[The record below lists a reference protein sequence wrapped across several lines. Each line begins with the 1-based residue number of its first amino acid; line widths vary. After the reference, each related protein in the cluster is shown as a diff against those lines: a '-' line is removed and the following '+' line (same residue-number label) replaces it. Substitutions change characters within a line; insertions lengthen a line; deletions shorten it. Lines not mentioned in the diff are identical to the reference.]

1 MLHGCPDAPH
11 TLPLQFLSP
20 HSRSVRCAAVLV
32 DGEPKKLA
40 LREENLSVR
49 MELSDDDDFEG
60 MPQTAASNT
69 AGTKASTKA
78 STKAESS
85 TPAASAGTGAA
96 GAGTKR
102 ARSGA
107 ASAEQPEAPNG
118 KKAKKVSMS
127 EAQVSR
133 APQEIAAAAPA
144 AAAPAAG
151 SKAARKRP
159 AGASEPTFGD
169 GGGEDGGSGGARKS
183 GFGANSDA
191 GGAGGAGGAS
201 GRASGDQTSKWGRKS
216 RQASGAWEAAL
227 DAMQPPEV
235 SEDAH
240 GGGGGGGGG
249 GGEDTPGAPAVAVR
263 DPRMRGFRIGGIG
276 ETEQERG
283 EGWCG
288 PWSTA
293 TRLIEQREQARSAR
307 EEAIAAGKAVEPI
320 VLWKPQRDPATAPA
334 RRSSFARVPSLQ
346 ELAVAF
352 LVENIDAVASF
363 GILSPGTQHAIAE
376 RLGSARKFDDHAL
389 GLLIAEDAGATE
401 LVLPNC
407 SLLTEGAMKQALSRL
422 ADHATHPL
430 RLVDLGLCG
439 RPMGP
444 EAVAVLERLSELH
457 TLRLRGCYRLST
469 PALRSLLGA
478 RGADL
483 TELVLSSNSQFG
495 ADSIALIGAHCG
507 DTLRTLR
514 LEDCDQLPSECLA
527 PLRRLRALTTLS
539 LSGLCLLTDESL
551 LELID
556 GCAPRLISLGLRG
569 CSLLSPEV
577 IVSVA
582 RLCATLRE
590 LDLEGVE
597 LVTDTA
603 LHAIA
608 ESLPA
613 LERLSLKGCIQ
624 LSDEAVGALAAN
636 CRGLSHLSLN
646 KVPGVSDVALL
657 ALKTHCADALR
668 VLDLSWCRGV
678 SDHGVGALVDACEGL
693 ERLVVWGCSHL
704 TVTFYDGHSNDALQV
719 VGRGVGLA

>member
-1 MLHGCPDAPH
+1 M
-11 TLPLQFLSP
+11 
-20 HSRSVRCAAVLV
+20 SVRCAAVLV

-49 MELSDDDDFEG
+49 VELSDDDDFEG
-60 MPQTAASNT
+60 VPQTAASSSNT
-69 AGTKASTKA
+69 AGIKASKA
-78 STKAESS
+78 SAKAGSS
-85 TPAASAGTGAA
+85 TPAASAGTDSA
-96 GAGTKR
+96 GAGAKR

-133 APQEIAAAAPA
+133 APLEVAAAAPA

-159 AGASEPTFGD
+159 AGASEPTSGD
-169 GGGEDGGSGGARKS
+169 GGGEDGGGGGGRKGGSSGTGAK
-183 GFGANSDA
+183 

-227 DAMQPPEV
+227 DAMQPPEGP
-235 SEDAH
+235 EDAD
-240 GGGGGGGGG
+240 GGGGGGG
-249 GGEDTPGAPAVAVR
+249 GGEATAGAPAAAVAVR

-307 EEAIAAGKAVEPI
+307 EEAIAAGTAVEPM
-320 VLWKPQRDPATAPA
+320 VLWKPRRDPATATA

-376 RLGSARKFDDHAL
+376 RLGSVRKFDDHAL
-389 GLLIAEDAGATE
+389 GLLTAEDAGATE

-478 RGADL
+478 RGAGL

-495 ADSIALIGAHCG
+495 ADSIGLIGAHCG

-556 GCAPRLISLGLRG
+556 GCAPRLTSLGLRG
-569 CSLLSPEV
+569 CSLLSPEA

-613 LERLSLKGCIQ
+613 LERLSLKGCVQ

-693 ERLVVWGCSHL
+693 ERLVVWGCSQL

>member
-1 MLHGCPDAPH
+1 
-11 TLPLQFLSP
+11 
-20 HSRSVRCAAVLV
+20 VRCAAVLV

-49 MELSDDDDFEG
+49 VELSDDDDFEG
-60 MPQTAASNT
+60 VPQTAASSSNT
-69 AGTKASTKA
+69 AGTIASKASAKA
-78 STKAESS
+78 GSS
-85 TPAASAGTGAA
+85 TPAASAGTDAA
-96 GAGTKR
+96 GAGAKR

-133 APQEIAAAAPA
+133 APPEVAAAAPA

-159 AGASEPTFGD
+159 AGASEPTSGE
-169 GGGEDGGSGGARKS
+169 GGGEDGGGGGGRKGGSSGTGAK
-183 GFGANSDA
+183 

-227 DAMQPPEV
+227 DAMQPPEGP
-235 SEDAH
+235 EDAD
-240 GGGGGGGGG
+240 GGGGG
-249 GGEDTPGAPAVAVR
+249 GGEATAGAPAAAVAVR

-307 EEAIAAGKAVEPI
+307 EEAIAAGTAVEPM
-320 VLWKPQRDPATAPA
+320 VLWKPRRDPATATA

-376 RLGSARKFDDHAL
+376 RLGSVRKFDDHAL
-389 GLLIAEDAGATE
+389 GLLTAEDAGATE

-478 RGADL
+478 RGAGL

-495 ADSIALIGAHCG
+495 ADSIGLIGAHCG

-556 GCAPRLISLGLRG
+556 GCAPRLTSLGLRG
-569 CSLLSPEV
+569 CSLLSPEA

-613 LERLSLKGCIQ
+613 LERLSLKGCVQ

-693 ERLVVWGCSHL
+693 ERLVVWGCSQL